1 MAFSVFGGVA
11 FVGFLMSFGIRSEQL
26 ESDGL
31 EEEEDDS
38 ENDEDDDVERR

>member
-11 FVGFLMSFGIRSEQL
+11 FVGFLMSFGIRSEEL

-31 EEEEDDS
+31 EEDEDSEDD
-38 ENDEDDDVERR
+38 NDDDVERR

>member
-31 EEEEDDS
+31 EEEEDS
-38 ENDEDDDVERR
+38 EDDDDDDVERR

>member
-31 EEEEDDS
+31 EEEEDS
-38 ENDEDDDVERR
+38 EGDEDDDVERR